1 MLDAGAFIVILK
13 LHDSTLTAGTWLQSM
28 PSAISD
34 LYYVII
40 KKYTEK
46 SIKKNPFL
54 PLINNHLS
62 SKAAMKWQSERRST

>member
-34 LYYVII
+34 LYYVIL

-46 SIKKNPFL
+46 SIKKIHFYP
-54 PLINNHLS
+54 
-62 SKAAMKWQSERRST
+62 